1 MGYHETVNRSA
12 LRKSVFLLSLLSLG
26 FLFGEAAVLVE
37 PLDDGLWQ
45 LNYRAP
51 EDERILESIQQG
63 LTSEILFQIRV
74 YQDPRR
80 FFGFHDGKLVL
91 DDEIRVEGRW
101 DRFNRSYIVTRG
113 DLVERF
119 DSSRAFLDRFLTL
132 SYPPLDFRGEKGVHQ
147 ILVRS
152 RLTPMR
158 LSPPF
163 TLVQPVLILREKW
176 REPWIEFNIE
186 IEEES

>member
-1 MGYHETVNRSA
+1 MNRRT
-12 LRKSVFLLSLLSLG
+12 LRESVFLLSLLSFG
-26 FLFGEAAVLVE
+26 FLYGETAALAA

-45 LNYRAP
+45 LHYRAP
-51 EDERILESIQQG
+51 EDGRILESIRQG

-80 FFGFHDGKLVL
+80 VFGFHDGKLVL
-91 DDEIRVEGRW
+91 DDEVRVEGRW
-101 DRFNRSYIVTRG
+101 DRFNQSYIVTRG

-119 DSSRAFLDRFLTL
+119 DSSRAFLDNFLTL
-132 SYPPLDFRGEKGVHQ
+132 SYPPLDFRGGKGVHQ

-176 REPWIEFNIE
+176 REPWNEFNIE